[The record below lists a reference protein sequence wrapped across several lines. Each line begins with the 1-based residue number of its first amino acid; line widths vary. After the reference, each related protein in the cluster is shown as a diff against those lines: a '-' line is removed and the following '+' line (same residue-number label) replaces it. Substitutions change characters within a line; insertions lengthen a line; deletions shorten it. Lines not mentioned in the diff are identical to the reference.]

1 MLGQAGRRVAR
12 GAVGQ
17 VTGFVGHQTQVPG
30 LVLAVYG
37 WRLRPWGYDHWKME
51 GRDNSKGKRP
61 ESLGTLILKEK
72 RDGN

>member
-30 LVLAVYG
+30 LVLG
-37 WRLRPWGYDHWKME
+37 TMGGLEQGRGKFRFGLE
-51 GRDNSKGKRP
+51 G
-61 ESLGTLILKEK
+61 SLGS
-72 RDGN
+72 